1 MRKTYDS
8 RPAEDAAG
16 GERAREGGPSVSIE
30 GILAQFDTDSDADN
44 DNRAEALQDFRFRS
58 GEQWPQNVIQERQA
72 ENRPCV
78 TINKT
83 GQFIRQVTGDLRKSP
98 PSIRIRPV
106 GDGSDTLTARVLGGI
121 IRKIEQNS
129 DASNAYITA
138 IDHAATGGIGHW
150 RVLTQYSAW
159 DAFDLD
165 IVIEP
170 IHDPFAVT
178 WDHLSLKP
186 CREDAQH
193 CFVSEWVAPDVFKA
207 RYPDAMAVSF
217 EDRNFTTTAPRQ
229 WVGENAIRVAE
240 YWFKAKDTRLMA
252 LLAGGQTVDVTDL
265 DPMQLQQMQIV
276 RFREAEV
283 DCIYW
288 CKLNAVEIIEPVR
301 KWPGRYIPIIPVVGE
316 EVNTGERIMR
326 RGLIRDLKDA
336 QRLYNYARSA
346 EAEVVALQP
355 RAPFVATTKQVQA
368 HWDMWKSA
376 NRKNYPALLYDADPN
391 APGPPQRVMPPV
403 ASQALSQMA
412 LTASEDMKGTTG
424 IYDASLGA
432 RSNET
437 SGVAIRARQAEGD
450 TGTFIYSDNLARSM
464 KHSARVMLDLIPK
477 VYDTER
483 VMVVLHEDDN
493 AEEVVLNQT
502 VMVDGEPVVLHDVT
516 LGKYDV
522 EVSVG
527 PTYATRRAEAVESMM
542 GFIQANPAAGP
553 LIADLVAKNS
563 DWPGADQ
570 IAKRLRKALP
580 PQLLEGEKG
589 EEDDER
595 MPNASMQGPPG
606 ADAAPP
612 TVAPA
617 GNPGA
622 AGPAAPAAPAANPVD
637 VAAQDAKLGLEA
649 QKIDNDRDYKMASL
663 EIESRKIAIEAF
675 KVKLQ
680 ALQQAHAEGM
690 ALRQQDLMEIE
701 ALSQAIGS
709 EAEGAGLQSL
719 TDGQPQSRVSD
730 LIAEVRQF
738 AMAVTQAAAAP
749 RRVIVERDPVTGLIS
764 ELVQVPMTPAPAS
777 PGEVENAMEAGPIER
792 PDNIP
797 PGDE

>member
-1 MRKTYDS
+1 MDDARAEPRKE
-8 RPAEDAAG
+8 R
-16 GERAREGGPSVSIE
+16 GEATVDVSIE
-30 GILAQFDTDSDADN
+30 GILAQFDADADADN
-44 DNRAEALQDFRFRS
+44 DNRTEALQDFKFRA
-58 GEQWPQNVIQERQA
+58 GEQWPSNVVQERQS

-106 GDGSDTLTARVLGGI
+106 GDGGDTDTARVLGGI

-150 RVLTQYSAW
+150 RVLTQYSSW
-159 DAFDLD
+159 DVFDQD

-170 IHDPFAVT
+170 IHDPFSVT
-178 WDHLSLKP
+178 WDHLSFKP
-186 CREDAQH
+186 TREDARH
-193 CFVSEWVAPDVFKA
+193 CFVSEWVAPEAFKEL
-207 RYPDAMAVSF
+207 YPDAAAVSF
-217 EDRNFTTTAPRQ
+217 EDRNFTNSAPRA
-229 WVGENAIRVAE
+229 WIGENAIRVAE
-240 YWFKAKDTRLMA
+240 YWFKRKERR
-252 LLAGGQTVDVTDL
+252 LLALIADGRTIDVTDL
-265 DPMQLQQMQIV
+265 NQYQLQALQIV

-283 DCIYW
+283 DGVYW
-288 CKLNAVEIIEPVR
+288 CKLNAIEIVEKPR
-301 KWPGRYIPIIPVVGE
+301 RWMGRYIPIIPVVGE
-316 EVNTGERIMR
+316 EINTGERIMR

-355 RAPFVATTKQVQA
+355 RAPFVATKKQVQA

-376 NRKNYPALLYDADPN
+376 NKKNYPALIYDADPN

-483 VMVVLHEDDN
+483 TMLILHEDDN

-563 DWPGADQ
+563 DWPGAEQ

-580 PQLLEGEKG
+580 PQLLEGEQH
-589 EEDDER
+589 EDDEL
-595 MPNASMQGPPG
+595 QGPPV
-606 ADAAPP
+606 AVPEQAPQG
-612 TVAPA
+612 APA
-617 GNPGA
+617 AFPGA
-622 AGPAAPAAPAANPVD
+622 AGPAAPADQAQANQVD

-649 QKIDNDRDYKMASL
+649 QKIDNDRDYKMAAL
-663 EIESRKIAIEAF
+663 EIEQRRVAIEAF

-680 ALQQAHAEGM
+680 ALQQAHGEGI
-690 ALRQQDLMEIE
+690 ALRQQDLAEIE
-701 ALSQAIGS
+701 ALSREIGD
-709 EAEGAGLQSL
+709 GTDDVGLQSL
-719 TDGQPQSRVSD
+719 TEGQPQSRVSD

-738 AMAVTQAAAAP
+738 ALAVAQAAAAP
-749 RRVIVERDPVTGLIS
+749 RRVVVERDPVTGLITD
-764 ELVQVPMTPAPAS
+764 LVQVPMTAS
-777 PGEVENAMEAGPIER
+777 PMPEAPQQPMPGEIDVSTEAGQAER
-792 PDNIP
+792 SDNLSP
-797 PGDE
+797 RLA